1 MRAKLQEEFET
12 LISQQSLD
20 TAFQTIWDHNN
31 NQALGYEALSRGPQ
45 NSYFR
50 SPLTLFEFARQS
62 CQQHE
67 LEFLCAQLACQRFDK
82 QNLAGQLFINFSPD
96 TLLYVYQQQ
105 GAHCFKQ
112 LIPCNGS
119 LVIELTEHLP
129 ISVDE
134 ALLNCITDLRKLAI
148 SFALD
153 DFGAG
158 YAGIKTWLQLSPEY
172 LKLDCFFCEQLL
184 ENSKV
189 STAISAMVNLAEQ
202 IGSQIIV
209 ECIENAEQYQ
219 QLVNL
224 DIPYLQ
230 GFHIARPSTKPKQQ
244 ETRPSTPA
252 SSEPYTALSLASIA
266 NTVNP
271 ELSSKE
277 LLKTILEDKAIHSL
291 PVVNQQQQV
300 LGLLKR
306 DELLAR
312 YSGPYGHS
320 LNQRKTVADLMDIKP
335 LIVDVNTSL
344 SEIGRKLSQHTA
356 SGLDAAFIV
365 TQDSRYYGIGLAV
378 DVMRKLSDYKLQLA
392 RYANPLTALPGNV
405 PLQRSLNHLITS
417 KTCFDLAY
425 FDLNNFKPFNDICGY
440 ERGDRMIKLV
450 AELLRLHLSKHAHF
464 IGHLGG
470 DDFIVIFT
478 KQEWQPSVLQLLN
491 KFDSRREALYRQKDL
506 NAKGIVAKDREGQQ
520 RFFHLTGLA
529 VGVTRWTAASN
540 LSIDD
545 LSERASLAKKLAKRN
560 HWSTLYVQESEV
572 LEPVE
577 S

>member
-1 MRAKLQEEFET
+1 MRAQLQLEFND
-12 LISQQSLD
+12 LIRQQSIN

-31 NQALGYEALSRGPQ
+31 NQALGYEALSRGPT
-45 NSYFR
+45 NSYFH
-50 SPLTLFEFARQS
+50 SPLALFEFARQS
-62 CQQHE
+62 SQQHE
-67 LEFLCAQLACQRFDK
+67 LELLCAQLASQRFDK
-82 QNLAGQLFINFSPD
+82 QNIQGHLFINFSPD
-96 TLLYVYQQQ
+96 TLLYIYQQK
-105 GAHCFKQ
+105 GALYFKQ
-112 LIPCNGS
+112 LIPTNGQ

-129 ISVDE
+129 ICVDE
-134 ALLNCITDLRKLAI
+134 ALLECVSDLRKLTI

-184 ENSKV
+184 ENGKV
-189 STAISAMVNLAEQ
+189 GTAITAMVNLAEQ
-202 IGSQIIV
+202 IGSQVIV

-219 QLVNL
+219 QLINL

-230 GFHIARPSTKPKQQ
+230 GFHIARPTSKPKQR
-244 ETRPSTPA
+244 ETAPATPIN
-252 SSEPYTALSLASIA
+252 SEPYTALSLATIA
-266 NTVNP
+266 STVVP

-277 LLKTILEDKAIHSL
+277 LLKTMLEDKSIHSL
-291 PVVNQQQQV
+291 PVVNKHQQV

-306 DELLAR
+306 EELLSR

-320 LNQRKTVADLMDIKP
+320 LNQRKTVADLMDTKP
-335 LIVDVNTSL
+335 LIVDVNTNL
-344 SEIGRKLSQHTA
+344 SEIGRKLSQHTV
-356 SGLDAAFIV
+356 SGLDASFIV
-365 TQDSRYYGIGLAV
+365 TQDNHYYGIGLAV

-405 PLQRSLNHLITS
+405 PLQRSLNNLIAANQS
-417 KTCFDLAY
+417 FDLAY

-450 AELLRLHLSKHAHF
+450 AELLRLHLCRHAHF

-478 KQEWQPSVLQLLN
+478 RQGWQPSVLQLLN
-491 KFDSRREALYRQKDL
+491 QFDSRREPLYRQKDL
-506 NAKGIVAKDREGQQ
+506 DAGGIVAKDRDGQQ

-529 VGVTRWTAASN
+529 VGVTRWTSATQ
-540 LSIDD
+540 LSIQE
-545 LSERASLAKKLAKRN
+545 LSERASLAKKQAKKN
-560 HWSTLYVQESEV
+560 HWSTLYVQESDER
-572 LEPVE
+572 ERVE
-577 S
+577 